1 MDERTKIFSD
11 IGSEKDFTTEVHRIA
26 AERNSLPRQLCGR
39 MQHAR
44 LCSGAYSE
52 HKNKKYHIKSKNLV
66 QAVNSLGYGGME
78 FYEFNTYYMK
88 HLFAL

>member
-1 MDERTKIFSD
+1 
-11 IGSEKDFTTEVHRIA
+11 
-26 AERNSLPRQLCGR
+26 

-44 LCSGAYSE
+44 LCSGAYSK

-78 FYEFNTYYMK
+78 FYELNTYYMK